1 MASSGHS
8 KCIPD
13 LVRPVTTSTPTRI
26 FWTDRLRCFL
36 MYYSIPRRTM
46 NEIDL
51 KDLLKKEN
59 HDRKIKVNQRTQY
72 FFFLQFIKK
81 LQLLQ
86 SWKCPYWLLQE
97 HLQFCAFLHADLQST
112 GCLQNSI
119 WYTVDI
125 FFSLLE
131 NRSTALA
138 SKHFKDQQ
146 KTWEFIF
153 CAGPIR
159 VTLKLPESFHSLT

>member
-81 LQLLQ
+81 IA
-86 SWKCPYWLLQE
+86 
-97 HLQFCAFLHADLQST
+97 AFIELE
-112 GCLQNSI
+112 
-119 WYTVDI
+119 V
-125 FFSLLE
+125 SLLVITGTP
-131 NRSTALA
+131 SILCISPCWLA
-138 SKHFKDQQ
+138 VHRVLVEQHMVHCGHF
-146 KTWEFIF
+146 FF
-153 CAGPIR
+153 
-159 VTLKLPESFHSLT
+159 LTREP